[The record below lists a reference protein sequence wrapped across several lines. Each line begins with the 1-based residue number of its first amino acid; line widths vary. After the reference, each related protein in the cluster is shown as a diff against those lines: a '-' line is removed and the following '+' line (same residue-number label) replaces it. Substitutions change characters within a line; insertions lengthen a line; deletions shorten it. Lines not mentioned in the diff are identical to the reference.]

1 MEVFFMVADQLYHDD
16 PRKLAEIKA
25 CAAATYYM
33 AFRLGEGAATS
44 GDSLSPDAHHL
55 HANMAFFRFPNDPH
69 FYPATA
75 GTKFPADVFPTTF
88 DVIHDTH
95 KTSTHRG
102 SSHQGAH
109 RNPSHTG
116 KPFDVVLL
124 IWHYVTNFPPP
135 PTGPFFPTIRTNDL
149 TYVMQRTAQHDS
161 IRLDPARLTARC
173 MRTGSATMLRNM
185 KNKLLEQ
192 QDLEQIRDHGRWTS
206 DVGSRIY
213 AHASPD
219 AEKMVIPPSL
229 YDSGFMT
236 PHYLRWFYMT
246 PAVH

>member
-1 MEVFFMVADQLYHDD
+1 MEVFFMVADQLYHDN

-33 AFRLGEGAATS
+33 AFRPGEGAATS
-44 GDSLSPDAHHL
+44 GDSLSPDAHNL
-55 HANMAFFRFPNDPH
+55 QAWLLSA
-69 FYPATA
+69 
-75 GTKFPADVFPTTF
+75 FPTTLISTPPLLVQNSQKTF
-88 DVIHDTH
+88 FPSPSMSSMTPT

-102 SSHQGAH
+102 SSNQGAH

-161 IRLDPARLTARC
+161 IRLDP
-173 MRTGSATMLRNM
+173 
-185 KNKLLEQ
+185 
-192 QDLEQIRDHGRWTS
+192 
-206 DVGSRIY
+206 
-213 AHASPD
+213 
-219 AEKMVIPPSL
+219 
-229 YDSGFMT
+229 
-236 PHYLRWFYMT
+236 
-246 PAVH
+246 